1 MRPPIEVDVILVVL
15 HILAI
20 PFLDQM
26 FRTGVSLEEKTAQRE
41 EGERVA
47 LTE

>member
-26 FRTGVSLEEKTAQRE
+26 FRTGVSLEEKKPNE
-41 EGERVA
+41 KKKKE
-47 LTE
+47 LH